1 MAERQ
6 GGLPRPYT
14 SGTFQE
20 RLTEFEDLIKEL
32 TFQDAEATP
41 EERRQM
47 ITGVTSRRNFLFS
60 IVTSLL
66 WFVVVVPENL
76 RFDQFCD
83 SIRKL
88 FGSDIRNQDLKAIYR
103 KISTNPDAKVDWSEV
118 NRSSQFML
126 ASTQFRMF
134 TWLFGVSG

>member
-1 MAERQ
+1 MASMMAERQ

-66 WFVVVVPENL
+66 WVVFVVPENL

-118 NRSSQFML
+118 NRYSQFML

-134 TWLFGVSG
+134 T